1 MGEADKKAINQ
12 KIEKGEKE
20 EKKSLRKRQKELLK
34 KEKISFFADFKKFIT
49 KGNVLDLAVAV
60 VISTAFNA
68 IVNGL
73 VKNIITPVVTYLTS
87 GVSID
92 EWEYILREEVLN
104 AETGAVEV
112 AKISIQYGLW
122 LQAIVDFFIIA
133 LSVFAAVRIIR
144 KAERKLNA
152 KEIAKKEAEEAK
164 KKAEEDAKAA
174 EAKAAADAA
183 AAEEK
188 AIRDEFYANVRE
200 QAVLLREI
208 RDNLKK
214 QFAEKGKGLKKSF
227 LFSIMFSRIKLY
239 KCAKM
244 CYNEIKFPRKERRD
258 DAT

>member
-1 MGEADKKAINQ
+1 MGQADKNAMDA
-12 KIEKGEKE
+12 KIAAAEKE
-20 EKKSLRKRQKELLK
+20 EKKALRKRQKELLK
-34 KEKISFFADFKKFIT
+34 KEKVSFFADFKKFIT

-73 VKNIITPVVTYLTS
+73 VKNIITPFVTYFTS
-87 GVSID
+87 GVSIN

-104 AETGAVEV
+104 AETGVVEV

-152 KEIAKKEAEEAK
+152 KEIARKEAEEAK
-164 KKAEEDAKAA
+164 KKAEEEAKAA

-214 QFAEKGKGLKKSF
+214 
-227 LFSIMFSRIKLY
+227 
-239 KCAKM
+239 
-244 CYNEIKFPRKERRD
+244 
-258 DAT
+258 

>member
-1 MGEADKKAINQ
+1 MGEADKKAMDA
-12 KIEKGEKE
+12 KIAAAEKA
-20 EKKSLRKRQKELLK
+20 EKKALRKRQKELLK
-34 KEKISFFADFKKFIT
+34 KEKVSFFADFKKFIT

-73 VKNIITPVVTYLTS
+73 VKNIITPCVTYFTS
-87 GVSID
+87 GVSIN

-152 KEIAKKEAEEAK
+152 KEIARKEAEEAK
-164 KKAEEDAKAA
+164 KKAEEEAKAA

-214 QFAEKGKGLKKSF
+214 
-227 LFSIMFSRIKLY
+227 
-239 KCAKM
+239 
-244 CYNEIKFPRKERRD
+244 
-258 DAT
+258 

>member
-1 MGEADKKAINQ
+1 MGEADKKVIDQ
-12 KIEKGEKE
+12 KIEAAEKA
-20 EKKSLRKRQKELLK
+20 EKKALRKRQKELLK

-73 VKNIITPVVTYLTS
+73 VKNIITPVVTYFTS

-92 EWEYILREEVLN
+92 EWKYVLQEEVIVDDVVQK
-104 AETGAVEV
+104 AEIA
-112 AKISIQYGLW
+112 IQYGIW
-122 LQAIVDFFIIA
+122 LQAILDFFIIA

-144 KAERKLNA
+144 KAERALNA

-164 KKAEEDAKAA
+164 KKAEEEAKAA
-174 EAKAAADAA
+174 EAKAVADAA

-200 QAVLLREI
+200 QAALLREI
-208 RDNLKK
+208 RDNMKK
-214 QFAEKGKGLKKSF
+214 
-227 LFSIMFSRIKLY
+227 
-239 KCAKM
+239 
-244 CYNEIKFPRKERRD
+244 
-258 DAT
+258 